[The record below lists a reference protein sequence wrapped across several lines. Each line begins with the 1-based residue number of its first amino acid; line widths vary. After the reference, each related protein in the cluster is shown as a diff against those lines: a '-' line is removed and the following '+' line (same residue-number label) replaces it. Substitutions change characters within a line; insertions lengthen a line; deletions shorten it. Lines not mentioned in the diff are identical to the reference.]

1 MAYCKKKNHF
11 FKKKFYECGFNTL
24 TDINIQVNINFLLIG
39 IFLILYDIEFT
50 FLFPFIFNISIVNLF
65 NFCVF
70 SLFFLLIVLSLL
82 YDWQLNAL
90 DWQY

>member
-1 MAYCKKKNHF
+1 MIFNKKKNHF
-11 FKKKFYECGFNTL
+11 FKKKYYECGFNSL
-24 TDINIQVNINFLLIG
+24 SDINISVNINFLLIG

-50 FLFPFIFNISIVNLF
+50 FLFPFIINITIANIYSFFIF
-65 NFCVF
+65 SVF
-70 SLFFLLIVLSLL
+70 YLLIIISLL